1 MALYL
6 AHSPDAFTVS
16 ITSAKVVFSR
26 SRSKALCADVKTL
39 SRVSRMHLP
48 TGQAVLGF
56 REGLAK
62 GSAFSTAR

>member
-6 AHSPDAFTVS
+6 AHWPDAFTVS
-16 ITSAKVVFSR
+16 ITSAKVVLLR
-26 SRSKALCADVKTL
+26 SLSKASCADVKTL

-48 TGQAVLGF
+48 TGQAALGF